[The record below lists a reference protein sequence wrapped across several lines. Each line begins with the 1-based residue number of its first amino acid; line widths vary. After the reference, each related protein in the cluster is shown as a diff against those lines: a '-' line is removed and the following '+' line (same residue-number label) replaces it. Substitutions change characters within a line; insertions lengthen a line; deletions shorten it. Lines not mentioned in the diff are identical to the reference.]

1 MEPRKYQIFWSFM
14 VFMLSFLTGASFL
27 GAMLIHD
34 TYHATQDVKLDV
46 GESILDSIPS
56 LLRSVPRN

>member
-1 MEPRKYQIFWSFM
+1 MEPRKYQIFWSLM
-14 VFMLSFLTGASFL
+14 VFILSMLTGVSFL

-34 TYHATQDVKLDV
+34 SYHVTQGVKLDV